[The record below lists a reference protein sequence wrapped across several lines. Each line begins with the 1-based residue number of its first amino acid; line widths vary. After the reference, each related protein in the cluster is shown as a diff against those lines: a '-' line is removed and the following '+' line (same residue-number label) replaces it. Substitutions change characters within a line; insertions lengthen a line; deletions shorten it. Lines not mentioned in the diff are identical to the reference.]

1 MFLIIQ
7 QFQAEWEK
15 IFSTLRECDT
25 MSQRSGSE
33 PIGEEKEIE
42 QEYIGR

>member
-15 IFSTLRECDT
+15 IFSTLKECDK
-25 MSQRSGSE
+25 MSQISVNES
-33 PIGEEKEIE
+33 IGEEKIE
-42 QEYIGR
+42 REYIQR